1 MNYRSKIFILTGIYG
16 LVAAFVAKLLFSNY
30 YTGEF
35 GLNVLPINLF
45 ELVIF
50 SWAFF
55 MFLVSLLTIA
65 ILVKKRTQPFGF
77 KKRFNFLISA
87 LLGWAIVFLMMKQNM
102 TDLLVPVSLLLFGLV
117 LLNLNRF
124 VTSRLVYFGFSL
136 MLLGMI
142 SFFLP
147 ENKLVFVILGFGIFP
162 IVFGMILMKKTE
174 IDN

>member
-16 LVAAFVAKLLFSNY
+16 LIAAFVAKLLFSNY
-30 YTGEF
+30 YIGES
-35 GLNVLPINLF
+35 GLNVLPINFF

-55 MFLVSLLTIA
+55 TFLISLITMA
-65 ILVKKRTQPFGF
+65 VLVKKRTQPFGF
-77 KKRFNFLISA
+77 KKRFNFLIST
-87 LLGWAIVFLMMKQNM
+87 LLGWIIIFLLMKQNM
-102 TDLLVPVSLLLFGLV
+102 THLIVPVALLLFGSV

-124 VTSRLVYFGFSL
+124 VTSRLVYFGLSL
-136 MLLGMI
+136 MLLGVI

-147 ENKLVFVILGFGIFP
+147 AFKFEFLILGFGIFP
-162 IVFGMILMKKTE
+162 IVFGVILMRKME